1 MNKAELIAAVAKTT
15 KMSNRQARL
24 AVDATLG
31 QIKKN
36 TKKGVNIAGF
46 GSFTVA
52 HRKARRGRNPRTGEE
67 IRIGARRNV
76 KFKAGKS
83 YKTMV

>member
-1 MNKAELIAAVAKTT
+1 MNKAELVAAVAKAA

-24 AVDATLG
+24 TVDATLNT
-31 QIKKN
+31 IRKN

-46 GSFTVA
+46 GSFTVT

-67 IRIGARRNV
+67 IKIGARRSV
-76 KFKAGKS
+76 KFKAGKA
-83 YKTMV
+83 YKGMV

>member
-15 KMSNRQARL
+15 KMSNRQARTV
-24 AVDATLG
+24 VDATINA
-31 QIKKN
+31 IKKN

-46 GSFTVA
+46 GSFSVT

-67 IRIGARRNV
+67 IKIAARRGV
-76 KFKAGKS
+76 KFKPGKA
-83 YKTMV
+83 YKSMV

>member
-1 MNKAELIAAVAKTT
+1 MNKAELVAAVAKAT

-36 TKKGVNIAGF
+36 TKRGVNIAGF
-46 GSFTVA
+46 GSFSVA
-52 HRKARRGRNPRTGEE
+52 YRKARRGRNPRTGQE
-67 IRIGARRNV
+67 IKIGARRNV
-76 KFKAGKS
+76 KFKAGKAF
-83 YKTMV
+83 KTMV